1 MLLAIQDHGTNF
13 IKAQISEM
21 KQEKTMSQSEDNKRY
36 IIGANSY
43 QAPVIENALY
53 LVSTPIGNLGDI
65 TIRALEV
72 LSACDLL
79 ACEDTRTTR
88 VLLDRYAIHK
98 KAVSYHE
105 HNAQV
110 SGAMLIDALTS
121 GKSVALVSD
130 AGTPLISDPGF
141 RLVTQAREA
150 GIKIVPIPGASAL
163 LTALVATGL
172 PTDSFYFNGFLPT
185 KKGARIKQLQDLSA
199 LDTTLIFY
207 ESPHRAA
214 ETLVDMAEVF
224 GGERLA
230 ALTRELTK
238 TFETFDCDNLSN
250 LAQKYADVERIR
262 GEIVLVVGRPL
273 AKEISFDA
281 GDIDKLLLDLAQSM
295 PAPKAAQEA
304 ASITGQKR
312 QDLYLRLM
320 ALRENEG

>member
-1 MLLAIQDHGTNF
+1 MTQN
-13 IKAQISEM
+13 
-21 KQEKTMSQSEDNKRY
+21 EDSKRY
-36 IIGANSY
+36 IIGAHNY

-72 LSACDLL
+72 LAACDVL

-105 HNAQV
+105 HNAQT
-110 SGAMLIDALTS
+110 SGPMLIESLLS

-150 GIKIVPIPGASAL
+150 GIKVVPIPGASAL

-172 PTDSFYFNGFLPT
+172 PTDSFFFNGFLPT
-185 KKGARIKQLQDLSA
+185 KKGARIKQLQDLSHM
-199 LDTTLIFY
+199 DTTLIFY

-214 ETLVDMAEVF
+214 ETLADMAEVF
-224 GGERLA
+224 GADRPA

-238 TFETFDCDNLSN
+238 TFETFDCDNLGN
-250 LAQKYADVERIR
+250 LAQKYAEVDRIR

-273 AKEISFDA
+273 AKEKSFDA
-281 GDIDKLLLDLAQSM
+281 NDIDALLLDLAKSM

-312 QDLYLRLM
+312 QELYLRLM
-320 ALRENEG
+320 ALRSNDT